1 MQARR
6 IFHVISRLPA
16 VLIQTFVAKCSVY
29 QRPIVEWIPR
39 RIQGWNTQ
47 KTDAVFQDLIQISS
61 YSMFARSQR
70 PAQRNRPFFA
80 ILFWRDQA
88 RYGRGAGWGVR
99 CAVAGWV
106 LQPALTTLTDC
117 GEKAGNHVSDSR
129 RNGDIAAEEVQSFQM
144 PPGTCFWFWLPL
156 PSFITCW
163 CCTAPGG
170 FSCARATVCRR
181 LQTSRLRSATSN
193 PSAALTPRRIKT

>member
-6 IFHVISRLPA
+6 IFHVISRLPP

-39 RIQGWNTQ
+39 RIQRWNTQ

-88 RYGRGAGWGVR
+88 RYGRGAGWASGAR
-99 CAVAGWV
+99 
-106 LQPALTTLTDC
+106 
-117 GEKAGNHVSDSR
+117 
-129 RNGDIAAEEVQSFQM
+129 
-144 PPGTCFWFWLPL
+144 LPH
-156 PSFITCW
+156 
-163 CCTAPGG
+163 G
-170 FSCARATVCRR
+170 FSNRPSCLSPIAV
-181 LQTSRLRSATSN
+181 SRPGITFRFL
-193 PSAALTPRRIKT
+193 

>member
-6 IFHVISRLPA
+6 IFHAISRLPP

-39 RIQGWNTQ
+39 RIQRWNTQ

-106 LQPALTTLTDC
+106 LQPALMTLADC
-117 GEKAGNHVSDSR
+117 GEKAGNHVS
-129 RNGDIAAEEVQSFQM
+129 
-144 PPGTCFWFWLPL
+144 
-156 PSFITCW
+156 
-163 CCTAPGG
+163 G
-170 FSCARATVCRR
+170 FSCHSLHLLPAGAVQLLAVFLALARSSVGDFR
-181 LQTSRLRSATSN
+181 LHASGQQL
-193 PSAALTPRRIKT
+193 KTRPGLG